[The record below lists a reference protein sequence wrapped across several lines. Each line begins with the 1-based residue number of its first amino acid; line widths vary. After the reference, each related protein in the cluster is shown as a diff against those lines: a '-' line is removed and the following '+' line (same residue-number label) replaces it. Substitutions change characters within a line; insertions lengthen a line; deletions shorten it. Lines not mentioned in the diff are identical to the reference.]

1 MKFFLSLA
9 SGLGSFS
16 REFLKVFHFKMPKTE
31 QSVTLILLEK
41 LNFCGC
47 FWRSKC
53 SPRSFQTKSF

>member
-53 SPRSFQTKSF
+53 SPRFFQTKSF